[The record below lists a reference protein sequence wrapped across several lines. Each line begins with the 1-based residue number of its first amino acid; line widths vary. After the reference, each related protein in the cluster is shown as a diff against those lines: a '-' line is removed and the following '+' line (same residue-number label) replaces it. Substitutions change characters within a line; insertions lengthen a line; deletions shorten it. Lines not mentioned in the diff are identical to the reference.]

1 MRALRSHQ
9 FQWVVTVIRKYH
21 PPRKITV
28 FVVWINNDGLADAMN
43 IYRAL
48 GDCTA
53 VFELFKLMV
62 ADLAQID
69 CPVPIPEN
77 HP

>member
-1 MRALRSHQ
+1 MKPLS
-9 FQWVVTVIRKYH
+9 TII
-21 PPRKITV
+21 PDS
-28 FVVWINNDGLADAMN
+28 VVWINNDELADAMN
-43 IYRAL
+43 TYRAL

-53 VFELFKLMV
+53 AFELFKLMV
-62 ADLAQID
+62 ADSAQID